1 MLTLTLLDQWLVFLW
16 TRVLSLTKKN
26 DADNSDGFTRTV
38 PVHGWDVGNLILAFV
53 PVWSSDGGG
62 HSRE

>member
-1 MLTLTLLDQWLVFLW
+1 MKLLDQWFVFLW
-16 TRVLSLTKKN
+16 TRVLSLTKSN
-26 DADNSDGFTRTV
+26 DADNSDGITCTV
-38 PVHGWDVGNLILAFV
+38 SVHGCDVGNLLLAFI